1 VRSSAQLAVYDGP
14 AGFSQCQA
22 DTNYAT
28 GSANYTAQ
36 SVVSLADKTL
46 CVTTANRIAVCYVT
60 NDTTQ
65 AGTAAP
71 GLTMNIIVYAYK

>member
-14 AGFSQCQA
+14 AGFSQCKA

-46 CVTTANRIAVCYVT
+46 CVTTVNRIAVCYVT